1 MDKDAPDSV
10 TQSTRG
16 SRTFSMMFLAI
27 FWGIG
32 SPQTAFQIAV
42 TVSEKEILTLPTQM
56 HRIMVRNSATVRNKY
71 VRGEKRS
78 RRSRRD
84 FCIATS

>member
-1 MDKDAPDSV
+1 
-10 TQSTRG
+10 
-16 SRTFSMMFLAI
+16 MMFLAI

-32 SPQTAFQIAV
+32 SPHTAFHTAV
-42 TVSEKEILTLPTQM
+42 TVSEKEIRTLPIQI
-56 HRIMVRNSATVRNKY
+56 HSAMVKNSAAVRNKY

-78 RRSRRD
+78 RRSRLD